1 MLTALLFPQVAEIEA
16 LRTERDDQRRAISAL
31 QARLIAAKAS
41 NDSLQQRFLDLERLL
56 VQSILGYSPDA
67 ATANLAMQQSLS
79 PAAAH
84 PQQLAL
90 GAIESALASLTAGLP
105 AGGLGQDGMGGVHFG
120 THPAAAA
127 ALAAAAAAGHSS
139 SAPFLQSSEALL
151 TSGPA
156 AVATPNGEHAGLL
169 PLPGSPNAPAPRL
182 LVHRPR
188 AAGLAAAMVRGV
200 ELATDADGAAERD
213 ARTLPPQL
221 WQPQQPAEQPPALQ
235 VPAEQLPALSPR
247 EAMLQ
252 QPVPAVQAALIAKG
266 MHAAAVPLGASAV
279 LPACSLAAAPVADKP
294 PDKPAN
300 MLELLCSVA
309 HSQDADVGYSTQAD
323 DASSTTSSRD
333 GKEVFARD
341 VFPSPAPV
349 APVAPDRSAGVAN
362 DLLSKALAGQLGAA
376 GSLARIRQQS
386 SMAAGSMGQLGGG
399 ARGGGVW
406 VKRQK
411 SSHS

>member
-1 MLTALLFPQVAEIEA
+1 LLTALLFPQVAEIEA

-90 GAIESALASLTAGLP
+90 GAIESALASLTAGHA
-105 AGGLGQDGMGGVHFG
+105 AGGLCQDGMGGVHFG

-139 SAPFLQSSEALL
+139 SAQFLQSPEALL
-151 TSGPA
+151 TTGPA

-200 ELATDADGAAERD
+200 ERAMDADGASERD

-221 WQPQQPAEQPPALQ
+221 WQPQLPAEQPPALQ

-252 QPVPAVQAALIAKG
+252 QPVQAVQAALIAQG

-333 GKEVFARD
+333 GKEGFARD
-341 VFPSPAPV
+341 VFPSP

-399 ARGGGVW
+399 AIGGGGW

>member
-16 LRTERDDQRRAISAL
+16 LRTERDDQCRAISVL
-31 QARLIAAKAS
+31 QARLSAAQAS
-41 NDSLQQRFLDLERLL
+41 NASLQQRFLDLERLL

-79 PAAAH
+79 QAAAH

-105 AGGLGQDGMGGVHFG
+105 AGGLRQGGMGGVHFG

-127 ALAAAAAAGHSS
+127 ALAAAAAAGQSS
-139 SAPFLQSSEALL
+139 SVPFLQRFEALL

-156 AVATPNGEHAGLL
+156 AVAKPNGEHAGLL

-182 LVHRPR
+182 LMHRSR
-188 AAGLAAAMVRGV
+188 AAGLAAAVVSGV
-200 ELATDADGAAERD
+200 ERAMDADGGAERD

-221 WQPQQPAEQPPALQ
+221 WQPQLLAEQPPALH

-247 EAMLQ
+247 EAILK
-252 QPVPAVQAALIAKG
+252 QPVQAALIAQG
-266 MHAAAVPLGASAV
+266 MHADAEPLGASAV

-309 HSQDADVGYSTQAD
+309 HYQDGDVGYSTQAD

-333 GKEVFARD
+333 GKEGFARD
-341 VFPSPAPV
+341 MFPSP

-386 SMAAGSMGQLGGG
+386 SMAAGSLGQLGQGAIGGG
-399 ARGGGVW
+399 AIGGGGL